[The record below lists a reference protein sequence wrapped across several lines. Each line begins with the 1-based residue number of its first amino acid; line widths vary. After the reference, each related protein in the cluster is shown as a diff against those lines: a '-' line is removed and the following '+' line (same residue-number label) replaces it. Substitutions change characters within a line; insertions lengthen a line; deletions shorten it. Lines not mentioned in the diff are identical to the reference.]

1 MEVVNRNMPYK
12 KIKADIIASSSATV
26 SLTHE
31 ISLAF
36 NIVAEEG
43 YLVAVKTLDDKEQYN
58 KIENAAGEIIPY
70 GKGRIVVGALGER
83 QALRGYSGIIPRS
96 VKKGD
101 ILHILN
107 MGGIIGFCQSPYPA
121 HGPAMRVEVL
131 GAVMI
136 PDSDEGLFKHAC
148 IQDYAI
154 EWEYNLKES
163 APLVAVTG
171 TCMQVGKTKA
181 AAMVVKRLSESGYKV
196 AAAKLTGASL
206 MRDTKQMKDNGAI
219 AAAHFGMAGL
229 VSTTGKNILPM
240 AKGLISYLNRFEPD
254 VIVMEFGDGI
264 IGAYGVDSLLMDKE
278 IMQFIRTHVVAAQDF
293 MGCWSADHFFRK
305 RYTSAISI
313 ITGPVTDNLVGIQ
326 FIQNTLGIRAVNAVA
341 HPERLGDIVAEI
353 TFAAPTKKEPFI

>member
-1 MEVVNRNMPYK
+1 MVTK
-12 KIKADIIASSSATV
+12 DIKADIIASSSASV
-26 SLTHE
+26 KLDHD
-31 ISLAF
+31 IKIAP

-43 YLVAVKTLDDKEQYN
+43 YLIAVKTLDTKDRYN
-58 KIENAAGEIIPY
+58 EIETSDASIIPY
-70 GKGRIVVGALGER
+70 GKDQIVVGALGER
-83 QALRGYSGIIPRS
+83 QALRGYSGIIPPS
-96 VKKGD
+96 IKKGD

-107 MGGIIGFCQSPYPA
+107 MGGIVGHCQSPHPD

-136 PDSDEGLFKHAC
+136 PDDDDEEGLLKHAC

-154 EWEYNLKES
+154 EWEYNLSES
-163 APLVAVTG
+163 APLIAVTG
-171 TCMQVGKTKA
+171 TCMHVGKTMA
-181 AAMVVKRLSESGYKV
+181 ATMIVKQLTAKGYKV

-206 MRDTKQMKDNGAI
+206 MRDTREMKENGAI

-240 AKGLISYLNRFEPD
+240 AKGLIKHLNSFNPD
-254 VIVMEFGDGI
+254 VIILEFGDGI

-278 IMQFIRTHVVAAQDF
+278 LMQFTRTHVVAAQDF

-305 RYTSAISI
+305 RYTSSISI

-341 HPERLGDIVAEI
+341 EPEKLGDMVAEI

>member
-1 MEVVNRNMPYK
+1 MVTK
-12 KIKADIIASSSATV
+12 DIKADIIASSSASV
-26 SLTHE
+26 KLDHD
-31 ISLAF
+31 IKIAP

-43 YLVAVKTLDDKEQYN
+43 YLIAVKTLDTKDRYN
-58 KIENAAGEIIPY
+58 EIETSDASIIPY
-70 GKGRIVVGALGER
+70 GKDQIVVGALGER

-96 VKKGD
+96 IKKGD
-101 ILHILN
+101 IMHILN
-107 MGGIIGFCQSPYPA
+107 MGGILGHCQSPHPD

-136 PDSDEGLFKHAC
+136 PDDDDEEALLKHAC

-154 EWEYNLKES
+154 EWEYNLSES
-163 APLVAVTG
+163 APLIAVTG
-171 TCMQVGKTKA
+171 TCMHVGKTMA
-181 AAMVVKRLSESGYKV
+181 ATMIVKQLTAKGYKV

-206 MRDTKQMKDNGAI
+206 MRDTREMKENGAI

-240 AKGLISYLNRFEPD
+240 AKGLIKHLNSFNPD
-254 VIVMEFGDGI
+254 VIILEFGDGI

-278 IMQFIRTHVVAAQDF
+278 LMQFTRTHVVAAQDF

-305 RYTSAISI
+305 RYTSSISI

-341 HPERLGDIVAEI
+341 EPEKLGDMVAEI

>member
-1 MEVVNRNMPYK
+1 MGLTE
-12 KIKADIIASSSATV
+12 ITADIIASSSASV
-26 SLTHE
+26 KLEHAVK
-31 ISLAF
+31 IAP

-43 YLVAVKTLDDKEQYN
+43 YLVAVKTLDTKDRYN
-58 KIENAAGEIIPY
+58 QIETSEGVIIPY
-70 GKGRIVVGALGER
+70 GKDQIVVGALGER

-107 MGGIIGFCQSPYPA
+107 MGGIIGSCQSPHPD

-136 PDSDEGLFKHAC
+136 VDGDEDPGIFKHAC
-148 IQDYAI
+148 IQDFAI
-154 EWEYNLKES
+154 DWAYNLTES
-163 APLVAVTG
+163 VPLIAVTG
-171 TCMQVGKTKA
+171 TCMHVGKTMA
-181 AAMVVKRLSESGYKV
+181 ATMIVRQLSAQGYKV

-206 MRDTKQMKDNGAI
+206 MRDTREMKENGAI

-240 AKGLISYLNRFEPD
+240 AKGLIKYLNEFNPD
-254 VIVMEFGDGI
+254 AIVLEFGDGI

-278 IMQFIRTHVVAAQDF
+278 LMQFTPTHVVAAQDF

-305 RYTSAISI
+305 RYTSGISI

-341 HPERLGDIVAEI
+341 DPKKLGDMVADI
-353 TFAAPTKKEPFI
+353 TFAAPTKKEPFL

>member
-1 MEVVNRNMPYK
+1 MGLTEIAV
-12 KIKADIIASSSATV
+12 DIIASSSASVKLEQTMK
-26 SLTHE
+26 
-31 ISLAF
+31 IAP

-43 YLVAVKTLDDKEQYN
+43 YLVAVRTLDTKDRYN
-58 KIENAAGEIIPY
+58 QIETSDGVIIPY
-70 GKGRIVVGALGER
+70 GKDQIVVGALGER

-96 VKKGD
+96 IKKGD

-107 MGGIIGFCQSPYPA
+107 MGGIIGSCQSPHPD

-136 PDSDEGLFKHAC
+136 MEGDEEPGIFKHAC
-148 IQDYAI
+148 IQDFAI
-154 EWEYNLKES
+154 DWAYNLTES
-163 APLVAVTG
+163 APLIAVTG
-171 TCMQVGKTKA
+171 TCMNVGKTMA
-181 AAMVVKRLSESGYKV
+181 ATMIVRQLSAKGYKV

-206 MRDTKQMKDNGAI
+206 MRDTREMRENGAI
-219 AAAHFGMAGL
+219 ASAHFGMAGL

-240 AKGLISYLNRFEPD
+240 AKGLIKYLNEFNPD
-254 VIVMEFGDGI
+254 AIVLEFGDGI

-278 IMQFIRTHVVAAQDF
+278 LMQFTRTHVVAAQDF

-305 RYTSAISI
+305 RYTSGISI

-341 HPERLGDIVAEI
+341 DPKKLGEMVADI
-353 TFAAPTKKEPFI
+353 TFAAPTKKEPFL

>member
-1 MEVVNRNMPYK
+1 MGLKEIN
-12 KIKADIIASSSATV
+12 ADIIASSSASVKLDHT
-26 SLTHE
+26 LN
-31 ISLAF
+31 LAP

-43 YLVAVKTLDDKEQYN
+43 YLIAVKTLDVKDRYN
-58 KIENAAGEIIPY
+58 QIETSEGAIIPY
-70 GKGRIVVGALGER
+70 GKDQVVVGALGER

-107 MGGIIGFCQSPYPA
+107 MGGIIGHCQSPHPD

-136 PDSDEGLFKHAC
+136 PDEEDQGMYKHAC

-154 EWEYNLKES
+154 EWEYQLTES
-163 APLVAVTG
+163 VPLIAVTG
-171 TCMQVGKTKA
+171 TCMHVGKTMA
-181 AAMVVKRLSESGYKV
+181 ATMIVRQLSAQGYKV

-206 MRDTKQMKDNGAI
+206 MRDTREMKENGAI
-219 AAAHFGMAGL
+219 ASAHFGMAGL

-240 AKGLISYLNRFEPD
+240 AKGLIKHLNSFNPD
-254 VIVMEFGDGI
+254 VIVLEFGDGI

-278 IMQFIRTHVVAAQDF
+278 MMQFTRTHVVAAQDF

-305 RYTSAISI
+305 RYTSSISI

-341 HPERLGDIVAEI
+341 DPKKLGDMVSEI
-353 TFAAPTKKEPFI
+353 TFAAPPKKEPFI

>member
-1 MEVVNRNMPYK
+1 MGLKE
-12 KIKADIIASSSATV
+12 IKADIIASSSASVTLGHDV
-26 SLTHE
+26 K
-31 ISLAF
+31 LAP

-43 YLVAVKTLDDKEQYN
+43 YLVAVKTLDTKDRYNQIETDKG
-58 KIENAAGEIIPY
+58 AIIPY
-70 GKGRIVVGALGER
+70 GKDQIVVGALGER
-83 QALRGYSGIIPRS
+83 QALRGYSGIVPRS

-101 ILHILN
+101 TLHILN
-107 MGGIIGFCQSPYPA
+107 MGGIIGHCQSPHPD

-136 PDSDEGLFKHAC
+136 PDEVDGGDMYKHAC

-154 EWEYNLKES
+154 EWEYNLTDS
-163 APLVAVTG
+163 APLIAVTG
-171 TCMQVGKTKA
+171 TCMHVGKTMA
-181 AAMVVKRLSESGYKV
+181 ATMIVRQLSAQGYKV

-206 MRDTKQMKDNGAI
+206 MRDTREMKENGAI

-240 AKGLISYLNRFEPD
+240 AKGLIKYLNSFNPD
-254 VIVMEFGDGI
+254 VIILEFGDGI

-278 IMQFIRTHVVAAQDF
+278 LMQFTRTHVVAAQDF

-305 RYTSAISI
+305 RYTSGISI

-341 HPERLGDIVAEI
+341 DPGKLGDMVAEI
-353 TFAAPTKKEPFI
+353 TFAAPPKKEPFI

>member
-1 MEVVNRNMPYK
+1 MVTK
-12 KIKADIIASSSATV
+12 DIKADIIASSSASV
-26 SLTHE
+26 KLDHD
-31 ISLAF
+31 IKIAP

-43 YLVAVKTLDDKEQYN
+43 YLIAVKTLDTKDRYN
-58 KIENAAGEIIPY
+58 EIETSDASIIPY
-70 GKGRIVVGALGER
+70 GKDQIVVGALGER

-96 VKKGD
+96 IKKGD

-107 MGGIIGFCQSPYPA
+107 MGGIVGHCQSPHPD

-136 PDSDEGLFKHAC
+136 PDDDDEEGLLKHAC

-154 EWEYNLKES
+154 EWEYNLSES
-163 APLVAVTG
+163 APLIAVTG
-171 TCMQVGKTKA
+171 TCMHVGKTMA
-181 AAMVVKRLSESGYKV
+181 ATMIVKQLTAKGYKV

-206 MRDTKQMKDNGAI
+206 MRDTREMKENGAI

-240 AKGLISYLNRFEPD
+240 AKGLIKHLNSFNPD
-254 VIVMEFGDGI
+254 VIILEFGDGI

-278 IMQFIRTHVVAAQDF
+278 LMQFTRTHVVAAQDF

-305 RYTSAISI
+305 RYTSSISI

-341 HPERLGDIVAEI
+341 EPEKLGDMVAEI

>member
-1 MEVVNRNMPYK
+1 MGLKEIN
-12 KIKADIIASSSATV
+12 ADIIASSSASVKLDQTV
-26 SLTHE
+26 K
-31 ISLAF
+31 LAP

-43 YLVAVKTLDDKEQYN
+43 YLVAVKTLDVKDRYN
-58 KIENAAGEIIPY
+58 KIETSEGAIIPY
-70 GKGRIVVGALGER
+70 GKDQIVIGALGER

-101 ILHILN
+101 TLHILN
-107 MGGIIGFCQSPYPA
+107 MGGIVGHCQSPHPD

-136 PDSDEGLFKHAC
+136 PDEEDQGMFKHAC

-154 EWEYNLKES
+154 EWEYQLTES
-163 APLVAVTG
+163 VPLIAVTG
-171 TCMQVGKTKA
+171 TCMHVGKTMA
-181 AAMVVKRLSESGYKV
+181 ATMIVRQLAAQGYKV

-206 MRDTKQMKDNGAI
+206 MRDTREMKENGAI
-219 AAAHFGMAGL
+219 ASAHFGMAGL

-240 AKGLISYLNRFEPD
+240 AKGLIKHLNSFNPD
-254 VIVMEFGDGI
+254 AIILEFGDGI

-278 IMQFIRTHVVAAQDF
+278 MMQFTRTHVVAAQDF

-313 ITGPVTDNLVGIQ
+313 ITGPVTDNLVGVQ

-341 HPERLGDIVAEI
+341 EPQKLGDMVSEI

>member
-1 MEVVNRNMPYK
+1 MGLTE
-12 KIKADIIASSSATV
+12 IKADIIASSSASV
-26 SLTHE
+26 KLE
-31 ISLAF
+31 QMMKVAP

-43 YLVAVKTLDDKEQYN
+43 YLIAVKTLDVKDRYN
-58 KIENAAGEIIPY
+58 QIETSEGVIIPY
-70 GKGRIVVGALGER
+70 GKDQIVIGALGER

-107 MGGIIGFCQSPYPA
+107 MGGIIGSCQSPHPD

-136 PDSDEGLFKHAC
+136 VDGNEDPGIFKHAC

-154 EWEYNLKES
+154 DWAYNLTES
-163 APLVAVTG
+163 APLIAVTG
-171 TCMQVGKTKA
+171 TCMNVGKTMA
-181 AAMVVKRLSESGYKV
+181 ATMIVRQLTAQGYKV

-206 MRDTKQMKDNGAI
+206 MRDTREMKENGAI
-219 AAAHFGMAGL
+219 ASAHFGMAGL

-240 AKGLISYLNRFEPD
+240 AKGLIKYLNGFNPD
-254 VIVMEFGDGI
+254 AIVLEFGDGI

-278 IMQFIRTHVVAAQDF
+278 LMQFTRTHVVAAQDF

-305 RYTSAISI
+305 RYTSGISI

-341 HPERLGDIVAEI
+341 DPKKLGEMVADI
-353 TFAAPTKKEPFI
+353 TFAAPTKKEPFL

>member
-1 MEVVNRNMPYK
+1 MILKE
-12 KIKADIIASSSATV
+12 IKADVIASSSASVT
-26 SLTHE
+26 LEHQLK
-31 ISLAF
+31 IAP

-43 YLVAVKTLDDKEQYN
+43 YVVAVKTLDDKDRYN
-58 KIENAAGEIIPY
+58 EIETNKAEIIPY
-70 GKGRIVVGALGER
+70 GKGQIVIGALGER

-96 VKKGD
+96 IKKGD

-107 MGGIIGFCQSPYPA
+107 MGGIIGNCQSPHPDY
-121 HGPAMRVEVL
+121 GPAMRVEVL

-136 PDSDEGLFKHAC
+136 RDTHEAGGEYKHAC
-148 IQDYAI
+148 IQDFAI
-154 EWEYNLKES
+154 DWEYNLTES
-163 APLVAVTG
+163 VPLIAVTG
-171 TCMQVGKTKA
+171 TCMHVGKTMA
-181 AAMVVKRLSESGYKV
+181 ATKIVQQLSAKGYKV

-206 MRDTKQMKDNGAI
+206 MRDTREMKENGAI
-219 AAAHFGMAGL
+219 ASAHFGMAGL

-240 AKGLISYLNRFEPD
+240 AKGLIKYLNGFNPD
-254 VIVMEFGDGI
+254 VIVLEFGDGI

-278 IMQFIRTHVVAAQDF
+278 IMQFTRTHVVAAQDF

-326 FIQNTLGIRAVNAVA
+326 FIQNTLGIRAINAVA
-341 HPERLGDIVAEI
+341 DPEKLGDMTAEI